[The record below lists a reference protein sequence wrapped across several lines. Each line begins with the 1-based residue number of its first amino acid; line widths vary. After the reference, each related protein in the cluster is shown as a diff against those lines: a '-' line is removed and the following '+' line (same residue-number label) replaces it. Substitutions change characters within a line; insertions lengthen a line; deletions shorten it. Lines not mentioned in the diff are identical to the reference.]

1 MYITTWVNFKNI
13 LSEKRQ
19 KQKYTICQILIYKV
33 HEHVMFICDDTIV
46 TWSVLGGFSEKGH
59 MGVFWGD
66 GNTLFYHNLCGGYM
80 GTTMSKVHWILH
92 LCFMSFSVCE
102 LYLNLKTILGD
113 SILLLYWLRIL
124 YVDYI
129 ISILTVLSFIFQEIR
144 MLFFFKLPTGSG
156 MEGVHHL

>member
-1 MYITTWVNFKNI
+1 MEIRYFIIICVVVTWVQPYLKFI
-13 LSEKRQ
+13 EF
-19 KQKYTICQILIYKV
+19 YTYA
-33 HEHVMFICDDTIV
+33 
-46 TWSVLGGFSEKGH
+46 
-59 MGVFWGD
+59 
-66 GNTLFYHNLCGGYM
+66 LC
-80 GTTMSKVHWILH
+80 L
-92 LCFMSFSVCE
+92 FSVCE